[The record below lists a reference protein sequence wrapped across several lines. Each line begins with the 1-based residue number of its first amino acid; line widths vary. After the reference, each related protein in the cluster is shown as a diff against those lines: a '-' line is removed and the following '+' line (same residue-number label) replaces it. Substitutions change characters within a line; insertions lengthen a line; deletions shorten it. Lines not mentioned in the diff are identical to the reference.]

1 MDCKILTRRIEDGE
15 LLKED
20 HAQGDGRGKGRRYVA
35 FPRGDGEK
43 AWNIASARH
52 ILTSSYLPFFQPF
65 SQDTPKP
72 CQLTTASSHL
82 KWQTT
87 DTPPPQKCATRELAA
102 SSVKSPSTSSQE
114 AARRH
119 RRCRHC
125 RRSTRAASPLAA
137 WRCQRPAR
145 SGRGPCPQLRPRAGS
160 PHRRTGPQPRCP
172 WAPPPGGREAAMPP
186 LRCSRTGAQ
195 TRRRTRRRSGVG
207 WTG

>member
-1 MDCKILTRRIEDGE
+1 MDWKALTRRIEGGE

-20 HAQGDGRGKGRRYVA
+20 HAQDDGRGKGRRYVA
-35 FPRGDGEK
+35 FPRSDGEK

-52 ILTSSYLPFFQPF
+52 ILTSSYLPFFPPF
-65 SQDTPKP
+65 PQDIPNP
-72 CQLTTASSHL
+72 RPLTTASSHL

-87 DTPPPQKCATRELAA
+87 DTPPHQKCATRELAA

-114 AARRH
+114 AARRR

-125 RRSTRAASPLAA
+125 RRSSPASPLDAS
-137 WRCQRPAR
+137 WCQRPAR

-172 WAPPPGGREAAMPP
+172 WAPPPGGREAATPP